1 MSAFYG
7 YMYISVCVCWCQK
20 KKKDILLKQNEK
32 KFCKYLFIFRIFIYL
47 FSFLKSNVQH
57 RNVT

>member
-20 KKKDILLKQNEK
+20 KKKDILLKQIEK
-32 KFCKYLFIFRIFIYL
+32 NFCKYLFIFLIFIYYL
-47 FSFLKSNVQH
+47 FF
-57 RNVT
+57 